1 LRLSQKQLTTLS
13 FLIPFDPMSIYDG
26 IAPSVLSARLTEA
39 QDAYHALNLGAK
51 VVSIGFG
58 DKKTAFT
65 PADVRRLAAYIA
77 ELQTALSIASGSS
90 SVTSTSA
97 AGGLAATATWTR

>member
-1 LRLSQKQLTTLS
+1 
-13 FLIPFDPMSIYDG
+13 MSIYDG
-26 IAPSVLSARLTEA
+26 IAPSVLSARLAEA

-51 VVSIGFG
+51 AVGLSIG
-58 DKKTAFT
+58 DKRINFTA
-65 PADVRRLAAYIA
+65 ADVRRLAAYIS

>member
-1 LRLSQKQLTTLS
+1 
-13 FLIPFDPMSIYDG
+13 MSIYDG
-26 IAPSVLSARLTEA
+26 IAPSVLSARLAEA
-39 QDAYHALNLGAK
+39 QTAYHSLNMGAK
-51 VVSIGFG
+51 VVSTGLG
-58 DKKTAFT
+58 DKKLTFT
-65 PADVRRLAAYIA
+65 PADVRRLASYIA